1 MNPLKIMTFNY
12 KKYRWFFTKSGKL
25 VYGGKSAIQ
34 NEEIVGKLMK
44 DKEDLIVMHTKD
56 PGSPFAIVKSPINEL
71 TQSDLDECAIW
82 CASFSRKWREGA
94 MSAKVDI
101 FKKSQIKK
109 RSNMKDGTFGVMN
122 KMSSIIVDLR
132 LILTDQNDILR
143 AIPEESLKS
152 DSPRYAKIVPG
163 KITKEEFAVKIAKR
177 LKKSITETLNALPT
191 GKFKEIKK

>member
-1 MNPLKIMTFNY
+1 
-12 KKYRWFFTKSGKL
+12 
-25 VYGGKSAIQ
+25 
-34 NEEIVGKLMK
+34 
-44 DKEDLIVMHTKD
+44 
-56 PGSPFAIVKSPINEL
+56 
-71 TQSDLDECAIW
+71 
-82 CASFSRKWREGA
+82 